1 MVVGILYISTK
12 KIINKMEA
20 TQALIVVLL
29 CVILTRLLDDKSIAQ
44 ILFGIAAIG
53 WFILMVIYTIKEWN
67 D

>member
-1 MVVGILYISTK
+1 
-12 KIINKMEA
+12 MEA